1 MFTQTKGDKWVM
13 SIHSPK
19 QRETNVLCLYIHPN
33 KGRQM
38 VMSIH
43 SPKQRETNVLC
54 LNIHSNKGRQMCY
67 VSIFVNNHMIT
78 IIMHSLSLQELFSQL
93 VQDNVIHVFLNLF
106 DKRLYEMITYVRSV
120 CNTNTY
126 LLKNIHKTWHYM
138 YTMYHIDIDIT
149 KNNNERI
156 SFLQHIV
163 VITGTFRWSTLKHVI
178 VTSN

>member
-1 MFTQTKGDKWVM
+1 MFTRTKGDTCVM
-13 SIHSPK
+13 SIRSPK

-38 VMSIH
+38 CYVSTFTQTKGDKI
-43 SPKQRETNVLC
+43 NVLC
-54 LNIHSNKGRQMCY
+54 LNIHSNRGRQMCN

-120 CNTNTY
+120 CNTNNY
-126 LLKNIHKTWHYM
+126 LINNIHKT
-138 YTMYHIDIDIT
+138 
-149 KNNNERI
+149 
-156 SFLQHIV
+156 
-163 VITGTFRWSTLKHVI
+163 
-178 VTSN
+178 